1 MDYDDKIQLNY
12 IGMLNVASTALAT
25 LAMADVTAF
34 EKETQFGSRD
44 AVLKV
49 VPIAPR
55 SE

>member
-44 AVLKV
+44 AVLEA